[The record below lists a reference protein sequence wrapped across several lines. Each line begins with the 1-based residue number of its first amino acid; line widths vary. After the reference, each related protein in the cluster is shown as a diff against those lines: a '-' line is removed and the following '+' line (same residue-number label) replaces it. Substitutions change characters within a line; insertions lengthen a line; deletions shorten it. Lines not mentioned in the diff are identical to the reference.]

1 MCKLNGIGDEQHP
14 SLTPITP
21 FALKGKRYDF
31 FLVINKN
38 IEHGKTNTDTN
49 TYTEHAHYLWEH

>member
-1 MCKLNGIGDEQHP
+1 MTDCQIKE
-14 SLTPITP
+14 
-21 FALKGKRYDF
+21 KRYDL

-49 TYTEHAHYLWEH
+49 TYTELAHYVWEH